1 MATWWSTFLCSNQPK
16 IIGPIVIEQSIL
28 TTIKVVSL
36 LESLVRRYWA
46 ARPDI
51 NHDECGSFHA
61 NDLPNRVAPNLT
73 FLTPQTTFVG
83 IVSSIIGPPT
93 PTNKMDRNN
102 EIIQLYPNTI
112 ENWLLHL
119 EYKKFVH
126 CKDINSYKSLASKSK
141 VNISDFWC
149 LNKTTQRILFIWW

>member
-1 MATWWSTFLCSNQPK
+1 MEYIFVFKSTENNWAHCYWAEILDHNKSGF
-16 IIGPIVIEQSIL
+16 II
-28 TTIKVVSL
+28 
-36 LESLVRRYWA
+36 VRRYRA

-102 EIIQLYPNTI
+102 EIIVQLYPNTI
-112 ENWLLHL
+112 EHWLLHL
-119 EYKKFVH
+119 EYKKFAH
-126 CKDINSYKSLASKSK
+126 CKDINSYKSLASQSK
-141 VNISDFWC
+141 VNISDF
-149 LNKTTQRILFIWW
+149 LMFE